1 MPWRRFTRAE
11 REQLDAQIVGVLRD
25 DHPQSMRHAFYRM
38 ADPRLPVPVDNTEE
52 GYQHVQRRCL
62 ELRRNG
68 SIPYGWIS
76 DATRCGYHV
85 NTFDNAG
92 EFIDRVAGVYR
103 STLWTPDLPR
113 VEVWCESRSIVG
125 VLQAECE
132 RLAVSLYLT
141 GGFSSATLAH
151 EAAEHIDACDA
162 EYCSVLYIGD
172 YDPAGLLIDRS
183 LESELRKHLDTPLV
197 FRRLAINEEQ
207 IDLYD
212 LPTKPRKATDRR
224 RLDIH
229 ETVEAEAMPAADL
242 RSIVRLAV
250 EAHLPSYV
258 LRVAQE
264 AEERALE
271 GLHWLSDRVEEE
283 GLDPVPRGPAG

>member
-1 MPWRRFTRAE
+1 M
-11 REQLDAQIVGVLRD
+11 
-25 DHPQSMRHAFYRM
+25 
-38 ADPRLPVPVDNTEE
+38 
-52 GYQHVQRRCL
+52 
-62 ELRRNG
+62 
-68 SIPYGWIS
+68 
-76 DATRCGYHV
+76 
-85 NTFDNAG
+85 
-92 EFIDRVAGVYR
+92 
-103 STLWTPDLPR
+103 
-113 VEVWCESRSIVG
+113 
-125 VLQAECE
+125 LQAECE
-132 RLAVSLYLT
+132 RLAVPLYPT

-162 EYCSVLYIGD
+162 EFGD

-183 LESELRKHLDTPLV
+183 LESELREHLDTPLV

-250 EAHLPSYV
+250 EAHLPSYA

-264 AEERALE
+264 AEDVAEHLPRFIDSYNKGRLHSAL
-271 GLHWLSDRVEEE
+271 GYLSPNRYEEE
-283 GLDPVPRGPAG
+283 QPRTPVKTAA